1 MNNTEKIAIVP
12 GSFDPITRGHI
23 DIIKQAARTYDR
35 VYVAVMINSQKQY
48 MFSIDERKQIAE
60 AALSDIE
67 NVFVISSEGW
77 LWMLAKELGAC
88 AIVKGYR
95 NEVDLAYEQNMAKF
109 NEEKYPEAKTVLIKS
124 SSALEEISSTAVR
137 ERILKK
143 EPLDDYLP
151 QSVIA
156 AINKIKN

>member
-1 MNNTEKIAIVP
+1 MNKTEKIAIVP

-23 DIIKQAARTYDR
+23 DIIKQAAQSYDR